1 MQQKQ
6 NNIRRLENTLHQEKL
21 LKEPRPSFKPDI
33 SASQRSFMPAQDVTV
48 QTGPESDMIGLFFND
63 DKELSATRFKNMIQ
77 HMDAW
82 RHKRDFK
89 I

>member
-1 MQQKQ
+1 
-6 NNIRRLENTLHQEKL
+6 
-21 LKEPRPSFKPDI
+21 
-33 SASQRSFMPAQDVTV
+33 MPAQDVTV